1 MGTRVVYIGAT
12 ADEAGQLSNEVGRI
26 GVSIDLGPLS
36 QIIIFYLS
44 NLILLTQFYI
54 EFIPLL
60 YSFGL
65 FHAQSVGNA
74 HLRSG
79 SRFCACY
86 KHCE

>member
-44 NLILLTQFYI
+44 NLIAITQF
-54 EFIPLL
+54 L
-60 YSFGL
+60 YSIYSSSLQFWPL
-65 FHAQSVGNA
+65 SCTDCRKRSFEVGIKV
-74 HLRSG
+74 L
-79 SRFCACY
+79 CLLQTL
-86 KHCE
+86 